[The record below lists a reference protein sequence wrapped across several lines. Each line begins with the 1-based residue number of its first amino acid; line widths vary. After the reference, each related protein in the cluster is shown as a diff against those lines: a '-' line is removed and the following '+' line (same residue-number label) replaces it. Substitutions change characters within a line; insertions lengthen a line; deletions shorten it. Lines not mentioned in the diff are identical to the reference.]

1 MNIQPNIV
9 TKASSVPSTALT
21 GPVVG
26 AFMSTAQPRWNFTG
40 NLTSDGTSAY
50 TAYAAMGTKPTT
62 NLLYESSADSPSL
75 VRVMPLVTTGSV
87 TTLNLR
93 VVGWTMYL
101 DGSTEDWIPSI
112 LADLSF
118 SRANATSPSIGIGGT
133 TYYPLDNFSVAVR
146 TGENVAPPGTGRGS
160 ACTAVVDTMG
170 SQLVQ
175 LTTWVGSGNVAA
187 LWNVL

>member
-1 MNIQPNIV
+1 MIIQPNIV
-9 TKASSVPSTALT
+9 TKASSAASTALT

-26 AFMSTAQPRWNFTG
+26 AFMSTAQPRWNFTT
-40 NLTSDGTSAY
+40 LTSDGTSAY
-50 TAYAAMGTKPTT
+50 TAYTAMGTKPTA
-62 NLLYESSADSPSL
+62 NVLYEGSSDSPSL
-75 VRVMPLVTTGSV
+75 VRVMPLVETSTV
-87 TTLNLR
+87 TALGIR

-101 DGSTEDWIPSI
+101 DGAGEDWIPSV

-118 SRANATSPSIGIGGT
+118 SRTSGANPNIVIGST
-133 TYYPLDNFSVAVR
+133 TYYPMDNFSVAIR

-160 ACTAVVDTMG
+160 ACTVLVDTMG

-175 LTTWVGSGNVAA
+175 LTTWVSSGNVAA